1 MLRTLIRMLLSALL
15 ATILFSIAVLVLYWE
30 DKAAIGVSIF
40 MVIVGFPVFGIPCS
54 IIWSVLFFLATKV
67 ILSNKL
73 SCYLTAIVSGGAFC
87 VVVTLIDG
95 RDWSLLPA
103 LLGVV
108 MPCAIM
114 SAIFMWHLFLKSK
127 NS

>member
-15 ATILFSIAVLVLYWE
+15 ATILFSIAVLGLLWE
-30 DKAAIGVSIF
+30 DKAAIGVAML

-73 SCYLTAIVSGGAFC
+73 SCYLTAIVSGISFC

-95 RDWSLLPA
+95 RGWRLLPA
-103 LLGVV
+103 LLGFV

-114 SAIFMWHLFLKSK
+114 SAILMWYLFLKPKDS
-127 NS
+127 